1 MDIRKV
7 NESNVLN
14 EEIEEFT
21 TRWSEKAKKL

>member
-21 TRWSEKAKKL
+21 TRWSKKAKKL